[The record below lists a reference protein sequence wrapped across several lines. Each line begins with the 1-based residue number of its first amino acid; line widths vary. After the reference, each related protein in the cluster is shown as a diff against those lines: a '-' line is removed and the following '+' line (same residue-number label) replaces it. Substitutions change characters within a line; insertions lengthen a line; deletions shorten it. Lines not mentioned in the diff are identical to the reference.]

1 MEDAA
6 AASTSSP
13 ELMFVRASVLA
24 QSERTGRKRSRPSS
38 ARSNSNNNNSSYR
51 SYEQGLSG
59 RFSDK
64 DIQRLRLPASSVAAC
79 CGYHEY
85 TDVLELLMTLLYQD
99 LPHVLQADLECL
111 DLEVETKQVLSTYYK
126 PIILYTRQHSI
137 TQLHAGLK
145 ER

>member
-1 MEDAA
+1 MEDEA

-38 ARSNSNNNNSSYR
+38 ARSNSSSSSYR
-51 SYEQGLSG
+51 SYKQGLSG

-85 TDVLELLMTLLYQD
+85 TDVLELLMMLLYQD

-111 DLEVETKQVLSTYYK
+111 DLEVETKQVQPTCYK
-126 PIILYTRQHSI
+126 LIILFTRHHNI
-137 TQLHAGLK
+137 TQL
-145 ER
+145 

>member
-1 MEDAA
+1 MEAA
-6 AASTSSP
+6 AAANDTGSSP

-24 QSERTGRKRSRPSS
+24 QAEHTGGKRARPTS
-38 ARSNSNNNNSSYR
+38 ARSNTNSSYR
-51 SYEQGLSG
+51 TYKQGLSG
-59 RFSDK
+59 CFSDK

-111 DLEVETKQVLSTYYK
+111 DLELETKQVL
-126 PIILYTRQHSI
+126 LFV
-137 TQLHAGLK
+137 LK
-145 ER
+145 HCSDRTI